1 MADQGL
7 PESLL
12 TVYTVGP
19 DLEAGARSSFIWGP
33 QKGERGDGRGCPA
46 AHYRSGTLVNPK
58 HTVMTTKPD

>member
-12 TVYTVGP
+12 TMYTVGP

-33 QKGERGDGRGCPA
+33 QKGERGDGRGVQQPITDQG
-46 AHYRSGTLVNPK
+46 HW
-58 HTVMTTKPD
+58 